1 MVPSSD
7 IIQQIMSWVNNPI
20 GCWVSGPAGS
30 GKSTVAH
37 TVTDL
42 LLIRRPLGAYIFCEQ
57 GKSNPGLLIRILA
70 YQLARFNPIIA
81 ACMVA
86 AIGDVNIAS
95 ASIEGQFEILF
106 LEYFISMLILLIL
119 KFCSTMILLLGVN
132 YLCLSTFKIG
142 MCLVQIHAYPAYSK
156 HLLIF
161 NPSAYS
167 ESLVLILCLFTHL
180 KLCYIDNSSPTT
192 SNKHMLISGRF
203 GSK

>member
-1 MVPSSD
+1 
-7 IIQQIMSWVNNPI
+7 MSWVDNPSEGN

-37 TVTDL
+37 TVADL
-42 LLIRRPLGAYIFCEQ
+42 LLIRRLLGAYIFFER

-95 ASIEGQFEILF
+95 ASIERQFEILF
-106 LEYFISMLILLIL
+106 LEYFMSMLILLIL

-132 YLCLSTFKIG
+132 YLCL
-142 MCLVQIHAYPAYSK
+142 VQILAYPA
-156 HLLIF
+156 
-161 NPSAYS
+161 
-167 ESLVLILCLFTHL
+167 CLFQTSAH
-180 KLCYIDNSSPTT
+180 SSFQ
-192 SNKHMLISGRF
+192 SVCLF
-203 GSK
+203 